1 MNAHFKDAW
10 HHLRHAGSHLGR
22 GVREELRP
30 VERKARGVTGRER
43 PAEPS
48 RRERMRENLRDA
60 EHRAK
65 ERSRSAMRDA
75 KKRMRMS

>member
-1 MNAHFKDAW
+1 MNTHFKDAW
-10 HHLRHAGSHLGR
+10 YHLRHAGSHLGR

-30 VERKARGVTGRER
+30 AERKAREMTGRER
-43 PAEPS
+43 TPEPS
-48 RRERMRENLRDA
+48 RREKMRDNLRDV

-65 ERSRSAMRDA
+65 KRSRTAMRDA